1 MAEAEA
7 KDPAAKV
14 SGKVSVG
21 HPVDVAT
28 GTLTHDFEDYVLPGR
43 MPLVFARRY
52 SSAMPERPDG
62 LFGPGWSSPFQMYLR
77 KDLDGYHLLAED
89 GETLI
94 PFNDADGAI
103 DEGRAV
109 RNLGMFH
116 ELRRDC
122 DHYVVTQWNPDTQ
135 EVVCYIFAAKNE
147 AGPWPLSGRYLV
159 SGQGIDVERDARER
173 IVALRQRR
181 EGRGFRLI
189 YDESGRLTEVF
200 LTARVHERPILRYR
214 YDASGR
220 LCEMVDALEQRCT
233 YEYDNQG
240 RMIREVNLGGMV
252 YHFRFDAR
260 SRCVETTGLEG
271 YGRNT
276 LQIEDRARVTQVTDA
291 LDHVT
296 LYKWNESGQ
305 VEEVISPLG
314 NITRTTYDDDGRIV
328 AKADPT
334 GAITKYEYDARG
346 DRKKIVSPAGTV
358 TEYEYDDHHQ
368 VICVTDPTGQKW
380 RRSYNPANQIASV
393 TNPLEQSLLYSYDA
407 LGDLIEVRDTAGRT
421 RRYGWDRAG
430 SLVSSSNPLGHRTQ
444 YEYDGEGELTAVI
457 DPRGHRT
464 ELLRDA
470 LSRVHEVKLPD
481 GARRRFGRDAYGQ
494 VTQYVD
500 ELGAVTKRRY
510 AACGLLVEEIRPSG
524 GRIQLEW
531 SNIPGQL
538 LAVRNELGERHTF
551 DYDAEGR
558 MIRQVNFAGHPTRY
572 EYEKGDKVSVIHD
585 AAGNK
590 THFQRNPFGAVTA
603 VLPSNGAKVVYEY
616 DLRGLLIKAD
626 NGDCPIER
634 EYDVLGRIVREQQ
647 GRHEVVS
654 EYDEAGNRCRRKSSL
669 GHETVFEWD
678 ENSQLAVLW
687 QDDLAPIRFEYDAAG
702 NEISR
707 SIRDGVRIT
716 HDYDSRDRRSE
727 QRVQMGSPRMGQV
740 RVGGEAFG
748 FRKYNYDAASNL
760 TAIFDEQ
767 RGTTHYQYDA
777 AGRIVSAQQP
787 DGFSERFTYD
797 AADNIRRIE
806 RAAAAISDK
815 SPLPALQQ
823 FDYERGNVLKSGTGV
838 EYEYN
843 TLGQQ
848 VRKREGDKET
858 RYFWNAQGMLSR
870 VLLPNGDEWTYRYD
884 ALARRVEK
892 RGPNER
898 VEFVWDGDVVLH
910 EIHVREDMEEP
921 AIHWEFEPYGFAPI
935 GKVERGKYFF
945 CINNINGNPQE
956 LRSSDGYAVWI
967 GSDTTSGQQ
976 RANRIADVECP
987 VSFLGQW
994 KDAETGLHYNR
1005 YRYYEPMT
1013 ARYVS
1018 SDPFGLLGGGNVF
1031 QYSANPI
1038 KWADPYGLSN
1048 SACLNF
1054 ASDEKHQQH
1063 YEKHGEEFGA
1073 KSKEEYLSMAQ
1084 TVVRDGIQVEYQYK
1098 GETRT
1103 GFLQIMGN
1111 RKKNGDTKFAFVGTN
1126 NNRQITTFHVE
1137 SGNSFWKMLNG
1148 SSSNKTINLVQ

>member
-1 MAEAEA
+1 MAEAAA
-7 KDPAAKV
+7 KEPVAKV

-43 MPLVFARRY
+43 MPLIFGRRY

-94 PFNDADGAI
+94 PFDDADGAI
-103 DEGRAV
+103 DQGHAL

-116 ELRRDC
+116 ELRRDGGR
-122 DHYVVTQWNPDTQ
+122 YVVTRWNPDTQ
-135 EVVCYIFAAKNE
+135 EVVRFVFAIKSE
-147 AGPWPLSGRYLV
+147 AGPWPLSGRYSV
-159 SGQGIDVERDARER
+159 SGQGIDVERDPQER
-173 IVALRQRR
+173 ISALRQRR
-181 EGRGFRLI
+181 EGRGLRLV
-189 YDESGRLTEVF
+189 YDPSGRLCEVL
-200 LTARVHERPILRYR
+200 LTARVQERLILRYR
-214 YDASGR
+214 YGSSGR
-220 LCEMVDALEQRCT
+220 LCEMVDVLGQRCT
-233 YEYDNQG
+233 YEYDAEG
-240 RMIREVNLGGMV
+240 RMLREVNLGGMV
-252 YHFRFDAR
+252 YHFRFDTGG
-260 SRCVETTGLEG
+260 RCVETTGLDG

-276 LQIEDRARVTQVTDA
+276 LQIEDRARITQVTDA

-305 VEEVISPLG
+305 VEEQISPLG
-314 NITRTTYDDDGRIV
+314 NITKTAYDEEGRIV
-328 AKADPT
+328 VKTDPT
-334 GAITKYEYDARG
+334 GATTKYKYDERGDRIEVTSPAGAATQYEYDA
-346 DRKKIVSPAGTV
+346 
-358 TEYEYDDHHQ
+358 HHQ
-368 VICVTDPTGQKW
+368 VICVTDPSGCKW
-380 RRSYNPANQIASV
+380 RRSYNNAGQVASV
-393 TNPLEQSLLYSYDA
+393 TNPLEQSLFYSYDVG
-407 LGDLIEVRDTAGRT
+407 GDLLEVRDTAGRT
-421 RRYGWDRAG
+421 RRYSWDRPG
-430 SLVSSSNPLGHRTQ
+430 SLVSSTDPLGHRTQ
-444 YEYDGEGELTAVI
+444 YEYDAEGELTAVI

-481 GARRRFGRDAYGQ
+481 GARRRFGRGAYGQ

-510 AACGLLVEEIRPSG
+510 AACGLLVEETRPHG

-590 THFQRNPFGAVTA
+590 TRFERNPSGAVTA
-603 VLPSNGAKVVYEY
+603 VIPSNGSKVVYEY
-616 DLRGLLIKAD
+616 DLRGLLTKAD

-634 EYDVLGRIVREQQ
+634 EYDSLGRILRERQ

-654 EYDEAGNRCRRKSSL
+654 EYDAAGNRCRRKSSL

-727 QRVQMGSPRMGQV
+727 QRVQKGSPRQGQV
-740 RVGGEAFG
+740 RVGGEVLG

-760 TAIFDEQ
+760 TEIFDEQ
-767 RGTTHYQYDA
+767 QGRTRYQYDP
-777 AGRIVSAQQP
+777 AGRIVSAHMP

-806 RAAAAISDK
+806 RAAASISDK

-843 TLGQQ
+843 VLGQQ
-848 VRKREGDKET
+848 ARKCEGDKAT

-870 VLLPNGDEWTYRYD
+870 VLLPTGDEWTYRYD

-892 RGPNER
+892 RGPKER

-910 EIHVREDMEEP
+910 EIHVKEEKEDP
-921 AIHWEFEPYGFAPI
+921 AIHWEFEPHGFAPI
-935 GKVERGKYFF
+935 GKADRKRQYLCV
-945 CINNINGNPQE
+945 NNINGAPQE
-956 LRSSDGYAVWI
+956 LCDHTGRIIWCAKIATNGQRWSAEEESINCPI
-967 GSDTTSGQQ
+967 GFQ
-976 RANRIADVECP
+976 
-987 VSFLGQW
+987 GQW
-994 KDAETGLHYNR
+994 LDVETGLFYNR
-1005 YRYYEPMT
+1005 YRYYS
-1013 ARYVS
+1013 AADGRYIS
-1018 SDPFGLLGGGNVF
+1018 PDPIGIRAGINYFFYAKNTIAWG
-1031 QYSANPI
+1031 
-1038 KWADPYGLSN
+1038 DPYGLTNVCNQKIDSVI
-1048 SACLNF
+1048 
-1054 ASDEKHQQH
+1054 
-1063 YEKHGEEFGA
+1063 EE
-1073 KSKEEYLSMAQ
+1073 
-1084 TVVRDGIQVEYQYK
+1084 
-1098 GETRT
+1098 
-1103 GFLQIMGN
+1103 
-1111 RKKNGDTKFAFVGTN
+1111 TN
-1126 NNRQITTFHVE
+1126 NGRGNITSGHTLTAAEALVAGEKFLGPGYTEIGKPGSGVFRSADGLRQFRMDTNSLAGAHSPNVPHVHFEIYPPGGNKPITNNHVPFVE
-1137 SGNSFWKMLNG
+1137 
-1148 SSSNKTINLVQ
+1148 